1 MRKSVKVQMKIWLSG
16 LLCFLLALV
25 YPNISFAE
33 LTDAPQLA
41 DSEGNIRTA
50 GESRLCKEVQ
60 TSKPG
65 LTDSP
70 QPGSGNQ
77 SGTPT
82 TEANSKEQLAVENS
96 KSMETKDPEVQK
108 LTYGNLR
115 EGELVEGFRTDAV
128 YVNESDKEIGA
139 RFRHIKSGMFVDL
152 VQIESVPQCFIWV
165 NTVPTSDNG
174 APHTQEHLL
183 LGKGNKGRELG
194 TRNELSLVS
203 SSAMTMPWRTAITLT
218 PPPVQRFSSRLCA
231 PGWMLFSILTIQI
244 LRLQEKFAILV

>member
-139 RFRHIKSGMFVDL
+139 
-152 VQIESVPQCFIWV
+152 
-165 NTVPTSDNG
+165 
-174 APHTQEHLL
+174 
-183 LGKGNKGRELG
+183 
-194 TRNELSLVS
+194 
-203 SSAMTMPWRTAITLT
+203 
-218 PPPVQRFSSRLCA
+218 
-231 PGWMLFSILTIQI
+231 
-244 LRLQEKFAILV
+244 